1 MADRGPDG
9 KFIKGHKAS
18 VGNRGGR
25 PRRAT
30 EEKYLKAL
38 SDSVSIDDW
47 KAIATK
53 AIAQAK
59 DGDKDAR
66 AWLGNY
72 LIGKPTEYQVIDA
85 DLESETI
92 GGLLADIR
100 AALSDEDEQ

>member
-1 MADRGPDG
+1 MAERGPDG
-9 KFIKGHKAS
+9 RFLPGNKAS
-18 VGNRGGR
+18 RNGGR
-25 PRRAT
+25 PRRST

-85 DLESETI
+85 DVESETVSD
-92 GGLLADIR
+92 LLADIR
-100 AALSDEDEQ
+100 AALSGDEQ